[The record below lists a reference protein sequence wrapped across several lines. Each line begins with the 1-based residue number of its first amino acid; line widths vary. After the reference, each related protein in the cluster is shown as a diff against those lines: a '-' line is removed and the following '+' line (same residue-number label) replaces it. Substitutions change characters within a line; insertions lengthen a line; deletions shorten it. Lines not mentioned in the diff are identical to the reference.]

1 MNPYISI
8 YKNNPTA
15 GGTDGT
21 AVSQDGSMVA
31 PVTVTLDA
39 SQSESQVVKL
49 AVRTETGYETDG
61 NTTLSIDYDS
71 EGHWKLDTS
80 ASGSFSSTSI
90 TLSSTIDDTNTIFY
104 AKASSS
110 SSEGPGRYDTPQI
123 VVQAKIVLTE

>member
-21 AVSQDGSMVA
+21 AVSQDGYMTD
-31 PVTVTLDA
+31 PVSVTLDA
-39 SQSESQVVKL
+39 SQSESEVVTL
-49 AVRTETGYETDG
+49 AIRTETGYETDG
-61 NTTLSIDYDS
+61 NTTISIEYDS
-71 EGHWKLDTS
+71 DSHWSLDTS
-80 ASGSFSSTSI
+80 ANGSFSGTSI
-90 TLSSTIDDTNTIFY
+90 TLTSTIDDTNTLFY

-123 VVQAKIVLTE
+123 VVEAKIVMTE

>member
-21 AVSQDGSMVA
+21 AVSQDGSMVE
-31 PVTVTLDA
+31 PVSVTLDA
-39 SQSESQVVKL
+39 SQSESEVVKL

-61 NTTLSIDYDS
+61 NTTISIEYDT
-71 EGHWKLDTS
+71 EAHWKLDTS
-80 ASGSFSSTSI
+80 SSGSFSSNSI

-123 VVQAKIVLTE
+123 VVEAKIVMTE

>member
-8 YKNNPTA
+8 YKNNPAA

-21 AVSQDGSMVA
+21 AVSQDGYMTE
-31 PVTVTLDA
+31 PVSVTLDA
-39 SQSESQVVKL
+39 SQSESEVVKL

-61 NTTLSIDYDS
+61 NTTISIEYDS
-71 EGHWKLDTS
+71 DGHWALDT
-80 ASGSFSSTSI
+80 AANGSFSSTSI
-90 TLSSTIDDTNTIFY
+90 TLTSTIDDTNTIFY

-110 SSEGPGRYDTPQI
+110 SSEGPGRYDTPQF